1 MIQYTDII
9 EAVSNAL
16 RSLYPDFDIIIDDL
30 EEDFNKVIK
39 IVIFTNKKQL
49 MDRRYITHIMILLD
63 IYHSDMSE
71 IMDMGA
77 NIHSV
82 LKMLPMQDFI
92 LKGYDYAFKAEGIQ
106 SSKKTFNSK
115 QQKVILGNASIMYD
129 LIEYDD
135 KEQIPCMM
143 KYKENQ
149 GVKNGE

>member
-30 EEDFNKVIK
+30 EENFNKVIK
-39 IVIFTNKKQL
+39 IVIFTNKKHI
-49 MDRRYITHIMILLD
+49 MDRRYITNIMILLD

-71 IMDMGA
+71 IMDMGS

-82 LKMLPMQDFI
+82 LKMLPIQDFI
-92 LKGYDYAFKAEGIQ
+92 LKGYDYTFKAEGIQ

-115 QQKVILGNASIMYD
+115 QQKVIIGNIHIMYD

-135 KEQIPCMM
+135 KEQIPNMM